1 MVIMPLTIAAGTALS
16 DSLEISSHLQIV
28 RIAMPTAWDA
38 APITFSVSLDGVV
51 WYDLHRAAA
60 TAEGLW
66 VSYEV
71 GIKTVIPSS
80 IMLLPSDA
88 GANINWLR
96 FRSGTHSVPV
106 EQSADRVFKL
116 VLEPTS

>member
-1 MVIMPLTIAAGTALS
+1 
-16 DSLEISSHLQIV
+16 
-28 RIAMPTAWDA
+28 
-38 APITFSVSLDGVV
+38 
-51 WYDLHRAAA
+51 
-60 TAEGLW
+60 

-71 GIKTVIPSS
+71 GIKTVIPNSLL
-80 IMLLPSDA
+80 LLPVDA

-96 FRSGTHSVPV
+96 FRSGTRSVPV